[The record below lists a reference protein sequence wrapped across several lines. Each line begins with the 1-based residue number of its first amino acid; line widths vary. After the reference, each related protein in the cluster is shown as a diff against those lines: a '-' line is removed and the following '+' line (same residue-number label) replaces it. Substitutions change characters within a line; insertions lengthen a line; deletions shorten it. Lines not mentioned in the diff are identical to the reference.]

1 MNYPQQFD
9 FIFKSPT
16 INSQAYLQ
24 FAQSDTQPKIAKE
37 LVCLP
42 TLFCRP
48 EKQNQV
54 SAKIESKV
62 VL

>member
-1 MNYPQQFD
+1 
-9 FIFKSPT
+9 
-16 INSQAYLQ
+16 LQ
-24 FAQSDTQPKIAKE
+24 FAQANAQPKIAKE
-37 LVCLP
+37 LVCFP

-54 SAKIESKV
+54 SAKIENEV